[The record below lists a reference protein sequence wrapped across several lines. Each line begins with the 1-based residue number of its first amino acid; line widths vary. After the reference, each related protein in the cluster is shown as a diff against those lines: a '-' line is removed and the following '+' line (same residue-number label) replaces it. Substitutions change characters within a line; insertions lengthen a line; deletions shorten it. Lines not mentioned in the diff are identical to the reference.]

1 MGERFSSVQSSPV
14 SPGSGRVSSNA
25 AAIDVLRQEI
35 AAGKRKIAIFY
46 GAAHMNDFD
55 TRLREDFQ
63 LEPVETD
70 WIEAWD
76 LRLPV
81 EK

>member
-1 MGERFSSVQSSPV
+1 
-14 SPGSGRVSSNA
+14 
-25 AAIDVLRQEI
+25 
-35 AAGKRKIAIFY
+35 
-46 GAAHMNDFD
+46 MNDFD

-63 LEPVETD
+63 LEPAETD